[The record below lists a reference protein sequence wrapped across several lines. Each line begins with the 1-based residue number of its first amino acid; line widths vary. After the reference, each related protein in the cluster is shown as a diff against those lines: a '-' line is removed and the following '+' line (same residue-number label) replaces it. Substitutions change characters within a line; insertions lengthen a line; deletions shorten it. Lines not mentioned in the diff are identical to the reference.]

1 LSGGHWGAA
10 GWAIALPCAL
20 WWARAAWLGLLAD
33 RRLEDLGETV
43 PVPPRGAWPPLAAVV
58 AARDEAGGI
67 DRAIRS
73 LVSQDYPALEVIAVD
88 DRSRDGTGEILDR
101 LSGEFPNLRV
111 VHVRALPH
119 GWLGKNHACARG
131 AEEAAGRW
139 ILFTDG
145 DVVFAPTALR
155 RAVAYAEARDLGH
168 LAALPHLVAPRLLER
183 AFVTTF
189 ASFANMAFRTWELR
203 RPKTAG
209 FVGIGAFNLVLRD
222 AYRTVGGH
230 GRLPLEAVDD
240 VKLGMVLRRSGVRQ
254 GAVRA
259 GRLVSVRW
267 NAGFVASWRGLLKN
281 AFAAAEYR
289 WPVALAAAFALCLLG
304 AGPWAVLLLGSG
316 ASRAIALCAVAL
328 STGVVGGASRRVVG
342 GSGVEALLLPLAA
355 PALASAVLASA
366 ALATARGSVTWRGT
380 RYPLKA
386 LRQGCV
392 RVRDWPP
399 DGAVGWDR
407 RWW

>member
-1 LSGGHWGAA
+1 MSAGGWSAA
-10 GWAIALPCAL
+10 GFASAVLAAL
-20 WWARAAWLGLLAD
+20 WWARAAWLGFLAD
-33 RRLEDLGETV
+33 RRLDDLGRFAPDAPAGGWPSLTV
-43 PVPPRGAWPPLAAVV
+43 VV
-58 AARDEAGGI
+58 AARDEAPGVE
-67 DRAIRS
+67 RAVRS
-73 LVSQDYPALEVIAVD
+73 LAGQDYPGLAVVAVD

-101 LSGEFPNLRV
+101 LSAEFGRLRV
-111 VHVRALPH
+111 VHVRTLPD

-131 AEEAAGRW
+131 AEEAEGRW

-155 RAVAYAEARDLGH
+155 RAVAYAEARELGH
-168 LAALPHLVAPRLLER
+168 LAALPRLLAPGLLER

-203 RPKTAG
+203 RPGTAG
-209 FVGIGAFNLVLRD
+209 FVGIGAFNLVRRD
-222 AYRTVGGH
+222 AYLGVGGH

-259 GRLVSVRW
+259 GALVSVRW
-267 NAGFVASWRGLLKN
+267 NAGFRASWRGLLKN

-289 WPVALAAAFALCLLG
+289 WPVAVAAAAALCFLSV
-304 AGPWAVLLLGSG
+304 GPWAALLLGSG
-316 ASRAIALCAVAL
+316 AGRAVALTAVAL
-328 STGVVGGASRRVVG
+328 STGVVGGAARRVVG
-342 GSGVEALLLPLAA
+342 GSGAEALLLPFAG
-355 PALASAVLASA
+355 PALAAALLASA
-366 ALATARGSVTWRGT
+366 ASATLGGFVAWRGT
-380 RYPLKA
+380 RYPLET
-386 LRQGCV
+386 LRRGCV

-399 DGAVGWDR
+399 QGAVGWDR